1 MADLTI
7 EHQNE
12 IIVNCL
18 LSAAGYFSRDE
29 KKKKKDKEVK
39 PEMNPLACL
48 RLVNERV
55 NQDPASEVLH
65 DLFNRPAARR
75 DEQV

>member
-1 MADLTI
+1 MSDLSI

-18 LSAAGYFSRDE
+18 LAAAGYFSRDE
-29 KKKKKDKEVK
+29 EKKKKAEEVK

-48 RLVNERV
+48 RMVNDKI
-55 NQDPASEVLH
+55 NQETMT
-65 DLFNRPAARR
+65 
-75 DEQV
+75 

>member
-18 LSAAGYFSRDE
+18 LSAAGYFSRDAE
-29 KKKKKDKEVK
+29 KKKKDKEVK
-39 PEMNPLACL
+39 RELNPLSCL
-48 RLVNERV
+48 QMVNERI
-55 NQDPASEVLH
+55 NQEDTV
-65 DLFNRPAARR
+65 
-75 DEQV
+75 